1 MNRARSLSWGSCQS
15 RQSQEKQL
23 RVGSS
28 GVDAI
33 QETST
38 RHDSNWACVMGKA
51 SALGRQW
58 QAWDTAAATGMQVL
72 KRGTP
77 EGRLLP
83 SKRPGKLSG

>member
-72 KRGTP
+72 KRGDTRRKTP
-77 EGRLLP
+77 P
-83 SKRPGKLSG
+83 F